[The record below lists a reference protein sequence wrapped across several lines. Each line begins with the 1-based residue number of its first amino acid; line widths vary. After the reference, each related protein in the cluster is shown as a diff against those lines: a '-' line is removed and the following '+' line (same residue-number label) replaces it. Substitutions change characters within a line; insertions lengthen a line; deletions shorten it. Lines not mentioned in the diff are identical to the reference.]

1 MNRTAKFAKVV
12 AATGVVVVAAGA
24 LLGFT
29 LSAALAQGET
39 TRGPSPAGGSVPRSA
54 EERLHLQRIEEIKAE
69 SAKAYAVAIAVVI
82 SLSCLAAGYAVGKVG
97 SAAMGAASEKPEL
110 MGRALLFV
118 ALAEGI
124 AIYGVLAAILLYTK
138 IGT

>member
-1 MNRTAKFAKVV
+1 MSTAKFARVV
-12 AATGVVVVAAGA
+12 AVTGVVVVAAGVV
-24 LLGFT
+24 LG
-29 LSAALAQGET
+29 LSVSAALAADPEQPAAAVET
-39 TRGPSPAGGSVPRSA
+39 VHANQA
-54 EERLHLQRIEEIKAE
+54 EIERIRAE
-69 SAKAYAVAIAVVI
+69 SAKTYAIAIAVVI
-82 SLSCLAAGYAVGKVG
+82 SVSCLAAGYAVGKVG

-138 IGT
+138 ITT

>member
-1 MNRTAKFAKVV
+1 MNTARLAKVV
-12 AATGVVVVAAGA
+12 ALTGVAVAIIGVA
-24 LLGFT
+24 LGFSI
-29 LSAALAQGET
+29 SAALAQTDPEQPAD
-39 TRGPSPAGGSVPRSA
+39 RQAAPGPDTGAGARTP
-54 EERLHLQRIEEIKAE
+54 QEIKAQTDR
-69 SAKAYAVAIAVVI
+69 VLAIAIAAVI
-82 SLSCLAAGYAVGKVG
+82 SVSCLAAGYAVGKVG

-124 AIYGVLAAILLYTK
+124 AIYGVLAAVLLYTK

>member
-1 MNRTAKFAKVV
+1 MSTAKLAKVV
-12 AATGVVVVAAGA
+12 ALTGAVVVAAGVI
-24 LLGFT
+24 LGLS
-29 LSAALAQGET
+29 LSAALGQPPGPAPSAAGQQAQPPKGEQVQAQT
-39 TRGPSPAGGSVPRSA
+39 TEVLAA
-54 EERLHLQRIEEIKAE
+54 
-69 SAKAYAVAIAVVI
+69 AIAVVI
-82 SLSCLAAGYAVGKVG
+82 SISCLAAGYAVGKVG

-138 IGT
+138 IPA